1 MRPLNVF
8 AALGSFAH
16 RRRWAT
22 LAVSGLLLLV
32 SVATLLNGGRLTGG
46 TFDDTESER
55 AETLIARVL
64 GHPTDTTV
72 VVVFHSDT
80 LEPWSATFRD
90 ALKASLAPLEGDPRV
105 ISVIRPDN
113 AVTALVPALT
123 NARAHGA
130 VALVTLAGDFKEA
143 LSAFPEVRRKLE
155 SPVLTIACTG
165 RLAFLDDLGQVLRHD
180 LARAE
185 IVSLPLA
192 LLVLLVVFR
201 TVVAAALPIGVGG
214 LAVVG
219 GIALVV
225 ALSRVADV
233 AEYTI
238 NVCSLI
244 GLGVAID
251 YSLFILSRY
260 REEMDAGLAP
270 PRALVRALEATGPVV
285 CFSGLALTT
294 GLAGLLFFH
303 GSYLAA
309 MGVGGAIVV
318 ALAVVFALTFLP
330 ALLAVLGPRVQA
342 LRLPRIPLG
351 PASGFWHRAAMAV
364 MRHPVLVLVPTLA
377 VLVAMG
383 LPFRRLEMTSADVRV
398 LDAGV
403 EARRGYDVL
412 QRDFPE
418 LGATR
423 ITVAVSF
430 PSAPSL
436 DAERIGALYDLG
448 KRIEG
453 FPHVT
458 KVQSIVSSEDMGR
471 EDLQSVLLSPPPMMA
486 DLIEEGKKMTVG
498 ADVVLLYVLLDV
510 VPEAPAAQK
519 VVAAL
524 RRDRKVGDG
533 TLWVGGRTAQDM
545 DATEFVR
552 ARTPLAVA
560 FVTGVTFLTLFLLL
574 GSIVLPLKAVA
585 MNLLSVAGSFGA
597 LVWVFQEGH
606 LGLAEPRPVEHV
618 LPILLFC
625 VLFGISMDY
634 EVLMLS
640 RIQESYERSGD
651 NTLAVAEGLEK
662 TAGLIT
668 SAASIMVAVFAAFA
682 LARVVLVRAV
692 GFGMALAVALD
703 ATLVRVLLVP
713 ATMRLF
719 GRLNWWAPAPLL
731 WLRAAIGFRAVGG
744 GVEVEARRH
753 SQRDEGR

>member
-1 MRPLNVF
+1 MTVF
-8 AALGSFAH
+8 AALGSFVH
-16 RRRWAT
+16 RHRWAT
-22 LAVSGLLLLV
+22 LAVSGLFLV
-32 SVATLLNGGRLTGG
+32 AAVALIVRGGRLTGG

-72 VVVFHSDT
+72 VVVFHSET
-80 LEPWSATFRD
+80 LEPWSAPFRD
-90 ALKASLAPLEGDPRV
+90 ALRAALVPLESDPRV
-105 ISVIRPDN
+105 LSVVRPDN
-113 AVTALVPALT
+113 APTALVPALT
-123 NARAHGA
+123 SARAHSV

-143 LSAFPEVRRKLE
+143 LSAFPDVRRELQ

-180 LARAE
+180 LVRAE
-185 IVSLPLA
+185 IISLPLA

-201 TVVAAALPIGVGG
+201 TVVAAALPVGVGG

-219 GIALVV
+219 GIAIVT
-225 ALSRVADV
+225 ALSRTFDV
-233 AEYTI
+233 PEYTI

-260 REEMDAGLAP
+260 REEMEAHLAP
-270 PRALVRALEATGPVV
+270 PQALARALEATGPVV
-285 CFSGLALTT
+285 CFSGLALMT
-294 GLAGLLFFH
+294 GLSGLLFFH

-318 ALAVVFALTFLP
+318 ALSVVFALTFLP

-364 MRHPVLVLVPTLA
+364 MRHPVRVLVPTLA
-377 VLVAMG
+377 VLVGMG
-383 LPFRRLEMTSADVRV
+383 LPLRRLTMTSADVRV
-398 LDAGV
+398 LDATA
-403 EARRGYDVL
+403 EARRGYDAL
-412 QRDFPE
+412 ERDFPE
-418 LGATR
+418 MGATR
-423 ITVAVSF
+423 ITVAVAF
-430 PSAPSL
+430 PSAPAL
-436 DAERIGALYDLG
+436 DRERIGALYDLS

-453 FPHVT
+453 LPHVT
-458 KVQSIVSSEDMGR
+458 KVQSIVSTEEMGR
-471 EDLQSVLLSPPPMMA
+471 EDLQSVLLSPPPLMA
-486 DLIEEGKKMTVG
+486 DLIAEGKAMTVG
-498 ADVVLLYVLLDV
+498 ADVVILYVLLDV
-510 VPEAPAAQK
+510 VPDAPAAQE
-519 VVAAL
+519 VVTAL
-524 RRDRKVGDG
+524 RRDRRVADG
-533 TLWVGGRTAQDM
+533 TTWVGGRTAQDM
-545 DATEFVR
+545 DATAFVR
-552 ARTPLAVA
+552 ERTPRAIA

-574 GSIVLPLKAVA
+574 GSIVLPIKAVV

-597 LVWVFQEGH
+597 MVWVFQEGH
-606 LGLAEPRPVEHV
+606 LGLAQPRPVEHV

-625 VLFGISMDY
+625 ILFGISMDY

-640 RIQESYERSGD
+640 RIKESYERSGD

-731 WLRAAIGFRAVGG
+731 RLRSALGFRTVGR
-744 GVEVEARRH
+744 GVEVEALRRE
-753 SQRDEGR
+753 QGDG

>member
-1 MRPLNVF
+1 MNVF
-8 AALGSFAH
+8 AALGLFAYRH
-16 RRRWAT
+16 RWAT
-22 LAVSGLLLLV
+22 LAVSGLLLLA
-32 SVATLLNGGRLTGG
+32 SLGALARGGRLTGG

-55 AETLIARVL
+55 AEALIARVL

-72 VVVFHSDT
+72 LVVFHSDT
-80 LEPWSATFRD
+80 LETWSPAFRQ
-90 ALKASLAPLEGDPRV
+90 ALDDSLAPLQHDPRV
-105 ISVIRPDN
+105 LSVIRPDN
-113 AVTALVPALT
+113 APTALVAALS
-123 NARAHGA
+123 NPRAHEA

-143 LSAFPEVRRKLE
+143 LAAFPDVRRE
-155 SPVLTIACTG
+155 MQSPALTIACTG
-165 RLAFLDDLGQVLRHD
+165 RLAFLADLGGVLGHD

-201 TVVAAALPIGVGG
+201 TVVAAALPVGVGA

-219 GIALVV
+219 GIAVVV
-225 ALSRVADV
+225 ALSRVTDV
-233 AEYTI
+233 AEYTV

-260 REEMDAGLAP
+260 REEMDGGLAAKE
-270 PRALVRALEATGPVV
+270 ALVRALETTGPVV

-318 ALAVVFALTFLP
+318 ALAVAFALTFLP
-330 ALLAVLGPRVQA
+330 ALLAVLGPRIHA
-342 LRLPRIPLG
+342 LRLPRIRLG
-351 PASGFWHRAAMAV
+351 PAGGFWHRTATAV

-377 VLVAMG
+377 VLVAMA
-383 LPFRRLEMTSADVRV
+383 LPLRRLEMTSADVRV
-398 LDAGV
+398 LDASV
-403 EARRGYDVL
+403 EARRGYDAL

-418 LGATR
+418 LAATR
-423 ITVAVSF
+423 VTVAVAF
-430 PSAPSL
+430 PSAPAL
-436 DAERIGALYDLG
+436 DADRIGALYDLG
-448 KRIEG
+448 KRIEA

-458 KVQSIVSSEDMGR
+458 RVQSIVSSNELGR

-486 DLIEEGKKMTVG
+486 ELIEEGKKMTVG

-510 VPEAPAAQK
+510 APEAPAAQK
-519 VVAAL
+519 VVTAL
-524 RRDRKVGDG
+524 RRDRKVADG
-533 TLWVGGRTAQDM
+533 TVWVGGRTAQDM

-560 FVTGVTFLTLFLLL
+560 FVTGVTLLTLFLLL
-574 GSIVLPLKAVA
+574 GSVVLPLKAVA
-585 MNLLSVAGSFGA
+585 MNLLSVGGSFGA

-606 LGLAEPRPVEHV
+606 LGIAEPRPVEHV

-640 RIQESYERSGD
+640 RIKESYERSGD
-651 NTLAVAEGLEK
+651 NTHAVAEGLEK

-731 WLRAAIGFRAVGG
+731 RLRAALGFGG
-744 GVEVEARRH
+744 GNRSPSGDVRQ
-753 SQRDEGR
+753 SKRDG

>member
-1 MRPLNVF
+1 MNVF
-8 AALGSFAH
+8 AALGSFTH
-16 RRRWAT
+16 RHRWAT
-22 LAVSGLLLLV
+22 LAVSGLLLLA
-32 SVATLLNGGRLTGG
+32 SFAALLRGGRLTGG

-55 AETLIARVL
+55 AEELIARVL

-72 VVVFHSDT
+72 LVVFHSDT
-80 LEPWSATFRD
+80 LEPWSAPFRG
-90 ALKASLAPLEGDPRV
+90 ALRASLAPLERDPRV
-105 ISVIRPDN
+105 LSVVRPRQRADGPGPR
-113 AVTALVPALT
+113 ADQR
-123 NARAHGA
+123 ARSQRRG
-130 VALVTLAGDFKEA
+130 ALVTLAGDFKEA
-143 LSAFPEVRRKLE
+143 LSAFPEVRRELQ
-155 SPVLTIACTG
+155 SPSLAIACTG
-165 RLAFLDDLGQVLRHD
+165 RLAFLDDLGRVLGQD

-185 IVSLPLA
+185 LVSLPLA
-192 LLVLLVVFR
+192 LLVLLLVFR
-201 TVVAAALPIGVGG
+201 TVVAAALPVGVGG

-219 GIALVV
+219 GIGAVV

-238 NVCSLI
+238 NVCSLV

-251 YSLFILSRY
+251 YSLFIVSRY
-260 REEMDAGLAP
+260 REEMEAGLAP
-270 PRALVRALEATGPVV
+270 PQALVRALEATGPVV

-342 LRLPRIPLG
+342 LRLPRIPLRIAG
-351 PASGFWHRAAMAV
+351 GFWHRAAIAV
-364 MRHPVLVLVPTLA
+364 MRHPVLVLLPTLA

-383 LPFRRLEMTSADVRV
+383 LPFRRLTMTSADVRV
-398 LDAGV
+398 LDASV
-403 EARRGYDVL
+403 EARRGYDAL

-423 ITVAVSF
+423 ITVAVAF
-430 PSAPSL
+430 PSSPAL
-436 DAERIGALYDLG
+436 DRERIGALYDLG
-448 KRIEG
+448 KRIES

-458 KVQSIVSSEDMGR
+458 RVQSIVSSGDLGR
-471 EDLQSVLLSPPPMMA
+471 EDLQSVLLSPPPLMA
-486 DLIEEGKKMTVG
+486 DLIAEGKKMTVG
-498 ADVVLLYVLLDV
+498 ADVVLLYALLDV
-510 VPEAPAAQK
+510 APEAPAAQGA
-519 VVAAL
+519 VAAL

-533 TLWVGGRTAQDM
+533 TIWVGGRTAQDM

-560 FVTGVTFLTLFLLL
+560 FVTGVTLLTLFLLL
-574 GSIVLPLKAVA
+574 GSIVLPLKAVV
-585 MNLLSVAGSFGA
+585 MNLLSVGGSFGA

-606 LGLAEPRPVEHV
+606 LGIAEPRPVEHV

-640 RIQESYERSGD
+640 RIKESYERSGD
-651 NTLAVAEGLEK
+651 NTHAVAEGLEK

-668 SAASIMVAVFAAFA
+668 SAASIMVAVFMAFA

-692 GFGMALAVALD
+692 GFGMALAVAID
-703 ATLVRVLLVP
+703 ATLVQGAARPCDDAPVRAMELVGSGP
-713 ATMRLF
+713 TAAAARGPRLP
-719 GRLNWWAPAPLL
+719 GR
-731 WLRAAIGFRAVGG
+731 RSRGDG
-744 GVEVEARRH
+744 
-753 SQRDEGR
+753 

>member
-1 MRPLNVF
+1 VNVF
-8 AALGSFAH
+8 AALGSFVH
-16 RRRWAT
+16 RHRWAT
-22 LAVSGLLLLV
+22 LAVSGLLLLA
-32 SVATLLNGGRLTGG
+32 SVAAIVRGGRLTGG

-80 LEPWSATFRD
+80 LETWSAPFRD
-90 ALKASLAPLEGDPRV
+90 ALKATLAPLEGDPRV
-105 ISVIRPDN
+105 ISIVRPDN
-113 AVTALVPALT
+113 APTALVPALT
-123 NARAHGA
+123 NARAHEA

-143 LSAFPEVRRKLE
+143 LSAFPEVRRE
-155 SPVLTIACTG
+155 MQSPVLTVACTG
-165 RLAFLDDLGQVLRHD
+165 RLAFLDDLAQVLRHD

-185 IVSLPLA
+185 LVSLPLA

-201 TVVAAALPIGVGG
+201 TAVAAALPVGVGG
-214 LAVVG
+214 LAVMG
-219 GIALVV
+219 GVALVL

-233 AEYTI
+233 PEYAI
-238 NVCSLI
+238 NVCSLV

-251 YSLFILSRY
+251 YSLFIVSRY
-260 REEMDAGLAP
+260 REEMEAGLAP
-270 PRALVRALEATGPVV
+270 PQALVRALVTTGPVV

-294 GLAGLLFFH
+294 GLSGLLFFH

-309 MGVGGAIVV
+309 MGLGGAIVV

-330 ALLAVLGPRVQA
+330 ALLAVLGDRIHA

-351 PASGFWHRAAMAV
+351 LASGFWHRAAMAV
-364 MRHPVLVLVPTLA
+364 MRHPVLFLVPTLA

-383 LPFRRLEMTSADVRV
+383 LPLRRLTMTSADVRV
-398 LDAGV
+398 LDASV
-403 EARRGYDVL
+403 EARRGYDAL

-423 ITVAVSF
+423 ITVAVAF
-430 PSAPSL
+430 PSTPAL
-436 DAERIGALYDLG
+436 DRERIGALYDLG

-458 KVQSIVSSEDMGR
+458 RVQSIVSSEDVGR
-471 EDLQSVLLSPPPMMA
+471 EDLQSVLLTPPPLMA
-486 DLIEEGKKMTVG
+486 DLVAEGKKMTVG

-510 VPEAPAAQK
+510 VPEAPAAQE
-519 VVAAL
+519 VVTAL

-545 DATEFVR
+545 DATAFVR
-552 ARTPLAVA
+552 ERTPLAIG

-574 GSIVLPLKAVA
+574 GSIVLPLKAVL

-597 LVWVFQEGH
+597 MVWIFQEGH

-625 VLFGISMDY
+625 ILFGISMDY

-640 RIQESYERSGD
+640 RIKESYEQSGD
-651 NTLAVAEGLEK
+651 NTHAVAEGLEK

-719 GRLNWWAPAPLL
+719 GRLNWWAPGPLL
-731 WLRAAIGFRAVGG
+731 RLRTALGFRGVGR
-744 GVEVEARRH
+744 GVEIEARRH
-753 SQRDEGR
+753 EQRDG